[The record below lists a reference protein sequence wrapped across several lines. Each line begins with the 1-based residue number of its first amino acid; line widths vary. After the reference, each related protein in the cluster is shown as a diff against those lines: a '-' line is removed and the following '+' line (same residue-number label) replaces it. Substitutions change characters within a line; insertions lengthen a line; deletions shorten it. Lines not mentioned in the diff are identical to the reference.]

1 MVARLADGGSPVR
14 AVGGVEAG
22 VCVDAEVL
30 RAGVML
36 AEAETRPDSAGGG
49 PSA

>member
-14 AVGGVEAG
+14 VVGGVEAE